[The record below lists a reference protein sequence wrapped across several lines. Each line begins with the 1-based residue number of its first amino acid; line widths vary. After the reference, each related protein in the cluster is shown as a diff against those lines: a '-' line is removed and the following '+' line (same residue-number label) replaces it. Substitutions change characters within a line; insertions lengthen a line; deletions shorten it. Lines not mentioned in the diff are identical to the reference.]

1 MYNKRWEKFATMFE
15 DIRDKFRAFLKEN
28 CIYYDCETCI
38 GGGFFF
44 EVKATD
50 AQFDCIIPYWNA
62 LPRLTLEI
70 EDLDCPEFDCEV
82 A

>member
-28 CIYYDCETCI
+28 GIYYECSTCFE
-38 GGGFFF
+38 GFYF

-50 AQFDCIIPYWNA
+50 AQLDCIIPYWNA